1 MKQSKAASLHKLI
14 ARLVFVVVIAAAWE
28 TAYRLELFPKLM
40 FPSLESIFKGLW
52 NGFASDHL
60 MDNVL
65 YSLTLIGKGLFIGIV
80 LAFVLSSLSILSKTV
95 GYIYEMLVS
104 LFDLIPGVAMIP
116 LAILWLGIGEAPI
129 IFIVVHSVLWPM
141 SRSIIDGFKA
151 VPGIYL
157 ESGRNMGLNG
167 WQIVWHVYLPAS
179 FAYLLSGIK
188 IGWARAWRGLISAEM
203 IFGTT
208 SKGAGIGWFI
218 FIKRVNIDIAGV
230 FAALL
235 VIVLIGIIVE
245 YLVFNTIEKQTVKK
259 WGYVK

>member
-1 MKQSKAASLHKLI
+1 MKPLKTSSLHKLL
-14 ARLVFVVVIAAAWE
+14 ARLIFVGVIAAAWE
-28 TAYRLELFPKLM
+28 TAYRMQLFPKLM
-40 FPSLESIFKGLW
+40 FPSLESIGRGLW
-52 NGFASDHL
+52 NGFASEHL
-60 MDNVL
+60 TDNVL
-65 YSLTLIGKGLFIGIV
+65 YSLSLIGRGLLIGIG

-104 LFDLIPGVAMIP
+104 LFDLIPGVALIP

-129 IFIVVHSVLWPM
+129 LFIVVHSVLWPM
-141 SRSIIDGFKA
+141 SRSIIDGFRA

-157 ESGRNMGLNG
+157 ESGRNMGLSG
-167 WQIVWHVYLPAS
+167 WKMVWHVYLPAS
-179 FAYLLSGIK
+179 FAYLLSGLK

-218 FIKRVNIDIAGV
+218 FIKRVNLDIAGV

-235 VIVLIGIIVE
+235 VIVLIGVVVE
-245 YLVFNTIEKQTVKK
+245 YLVFHVVEKQTIRK
-259 WGYVK
+259 WGYVR

>member
-1 MKQSKAASLHKLI
+1 MKPTKATSLHKHL
-14 ARLVFVVVIAAAWE
+14 ARWVFVAVVAAAWE
-28 TAYRLELFPKLM
+28 TAYRMELLPKLM
-40 FPSLESIFKGLW
+40 FPSLEGIVQGLW
-52 NGFASDHL
+52 NGFASEHL

-65 YSLTLIGKGLFIGIV
+65 YSLSLIGRGLLLGIG
-80 LAFVLSSLSILSKTV
+80 LAFMLSSLSILSKTF

-129 IFIVVHSVLWPM
+129 LFIVVHSVLWPM
-141 SRSIIDGFKA
+141 SRSIIDGFRA

-157 ESGRNMGLNG
+157 ESGRNMGLSG
-167 WQIVWHVYLPAS
+167 WQMVWHIYLPAS
-179 FAYLLSGIK
+179 FGYLLSGLR

-208 SKGAGIGWFI
+208 SKGAGLGWFI
-218 FIKRVNIDIAGV
+218 FLKRVNLDIAGV

-235 VIVLIGIIVE
+235 VIVLIGVLVE
-245 YLVFNTIEKQTVKK
+245 YLVFNRIEKQTIRK
-259 WGYVK
+259 WGFVK